1 MIAGVGT
8 DIVEIARIET
18 MLTKFGEAF
27 RQRICAP
34 AELTEGVRRKHAAT
48 YYAGRW
54 AAKEAAAKALGC
66 GIGEHCAFTELVIE
80 NTPSGAPRLKL
91 EGKAAEFAARRGG
104 GTFHLSLSHETAYAT
119 AVVIWEIS

>member
-1 MIAGVGT
+1 MPLSSNQPDWISAG
-8 DIVEIARIET
+8 
-18 MLTKFGEAF
+18 
-27 RQRICAP
+27 ICAP
-34 AELTEGVRRKHAAT
+34 AELTEGARRKHAAT